1 MLQTFERTDTLAGF
15 GQVETDD
22 GFVSVHSSWDR
33 PGEAYVSVRTFLPD
47 ENGDP
52 VFVDQEGELFH
63 VTRNEAAELA
73 QLFARVAAQL

>member
-15 GQVETDD
+15 GQVETSD

-33 PGEAYVSVRTFLPD
+33 PGEVYVSVRNQLED
-47 ENGDP
+47 ENGEA
-52 VFVDQEGELFH
+52 VFVAEPMLFH